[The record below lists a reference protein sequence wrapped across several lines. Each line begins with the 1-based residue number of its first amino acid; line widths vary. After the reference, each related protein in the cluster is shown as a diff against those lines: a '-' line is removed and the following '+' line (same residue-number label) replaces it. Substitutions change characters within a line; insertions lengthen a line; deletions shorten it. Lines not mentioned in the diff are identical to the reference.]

1 MTRQTVRNAYSD
13 VRPTQEQKDKMWKA
27 IMEQKENR
35 PMETHREKPFGV
47 FRASTLAASLA
58 LVAMLTVVV
67 WFGGGRLLSAKE
79 ASPQMNAM
87 GAETYAA
94 PAEQVLKDESTASV
108 SRIEESDMGSGADAL
123 YRPILEKYVTAIRNH
138 SDPGQCSAADISML
152 TGYVES
158 LDALGWYCT
167 DLDGNGAAELLVS
180 DGNVIYDLYTLEKG
194 EVVHLASG
202 YERISYQ
209 LCENGTIKNYGASSA
224 AESSYTMYRLVGSS
238 LVEEQVVTFDAAQD
252 QENPWFIGFDRTPAS
267 EAEAQAVIDSYKEI
281 EIPITLFSQSDW

>member
-1 MTRQTVRNAYSD
+1 MTRRTVRNAYSD

-224 AESSYTMYRLVGSS
+224 VENSYTMYRLVGSS

>member
-87 GAETYAA
+87 GEETYAA

-224 AESSYTMYRLVGSS
+224 AENSYTMYRLVGSS

>member
-224 AESSYTMYRLVGSS
+224 VESSYTMYRLVGSS